1 MYERV
6 GKSVIWVSEK
16 VQKGL
21 QMNFTSSRKRS
32 IFAIGSYLNESA
44 FTAVKRDTDRVLNKV
59 YEMGT
64 ICQ

>member
-1 MYERV
+1 MKRS
-6 GKSVIWVSEK
+6 KT
-16 VQKGL
+16 GL
-21 QMNFTSSRKRS
+21 TDQFYGFTKSRKRS

-59 YEMGT
+59 HEMGT